1 MKNQYFGDISDYY
14 KYGLLRIVA
23 GTDKMSLLVA
33 WMLTPDDGK
42 TDGKFTSYLQN
53 SEEERR
59 HDSALYDGIR
69 KCLESGA
76 QRGVHQIQKTGLLP
90 GAKFYRKTVLDPRTE
105 RQTWFAGLQKA
116 ALGTDLVFLDPDN
129 GIEVKSTPVGRKDSC
144 KYVYWHEIEALWDYG
159 QSLLIYQHFPRKSR
173 NIFVLDQLCAL
184 RSRTPNSC
192 ITGFSTD
199 RVLFL
204 LALKPNHRRYLRNIK
219 KRVQKCWAPKIV
231 CWGPET

>member
-53 SEEERR
+53 PKKMRC
-59 HDSALYDGIR
+59 HDPDLYDGIR
-69 KCLESGA
+69 KCLQSGA
-76 QRGVHQIQKTGLLP
+76 RRGVHLIEKTGLLP
-90 GAKFYRKTVLDPRTE
+90 GAEFYGKTVPDPRTHCP
-105 RQTWFAGLQKA
+105 TWFEDLQKA
-116 ALGTDLVFLDPDN
+116 AQGTDLVFLDPDN
-129 GIEVKSTPVGRKDSC
+129 GIEVKSRPFHRKGSC
-144 KYVYWHEIEALWDYG
+144 KYVYWCEIEALWNCG
-159 QSLLIYQHFPRKSR
+159 KSLLIYQYFPKVKRD
-173 NIFVLDQLCAL
+173 IFIPAQLCAL
-184 RSRTPNSC
+184 RSRTPGSC
-192 ITGFSTD
+192 VTGFKTN

-204 LALKPNHRRYLRNIK
+204 LALQPGHSQYLQDIK
-219 KRVQKCWAPKIV
+219 KRVQTCWAPKIV